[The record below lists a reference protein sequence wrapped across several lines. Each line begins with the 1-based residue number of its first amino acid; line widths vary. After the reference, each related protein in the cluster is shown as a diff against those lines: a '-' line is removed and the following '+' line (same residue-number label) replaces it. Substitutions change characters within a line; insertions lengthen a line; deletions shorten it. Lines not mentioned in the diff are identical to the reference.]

1 MGMATPVDEHP
12 GDADAQRRT
21 ALLRLLLGACLIG
34 SNGLMVRLSG
44 LPPTVSAFWRM
55 ALAGV
60 LFAAMVTFY
69 RGWKPMPRRAWAWL
83 AIPACAFALDLWLWH
98 RSILIVG
105 PGLATLLGNAQV
117 FFMALAGALL
127 FGERIG
133 AAFVAGLALAAFGL
147 WLLLGGDWASL
158 PAQYRWGVWL
168 GLATGFC
175 YAVYNLGLKRTQSEA
190 RCDAPGAA
198 STEQVLC
205 YAAFGTALLL
215 GIAVRAEGASY
226 AIPNLR
232 TLLILLALAGVG
244 HCLAWSLI
252 SRAMARLP
260 VTVIGL
266 LLLLQPLVAFLL
278 DVLVLH
284 HDASGREWLGLGV
297 ALAGIFVA
305 GMKRRPI
312 PEPIA

>member
-1 MGMATPVDEHP
+1 MGMATPVDERP

-21 ALLRLLLGACLIG
+21 ALARMLLGACLIG

-60 LFAAMVTFY
+60 LFAAMVTLH
-69 RGWKPMPRRAWAWL
+69 RGWKPVPARAWAWL
-83 AIPACAFALDLWLWH
+83 AIPACAFASDLWLWH

-117 FFMALAGALL
+117 FFMALAGAWL

-147 WLLLGGDWASL
+147 WLLLGGDWTSL
-158 PAQYRWGVWL
+158 PAEYRWGVWL
-168 GLATGFC
+168 GLGTGVC
-175 YAVYNLGLKRTQSEA
+175 YAVYNLGLKRAQSEA
-190 RCDAPGAA
+190 ECDAPGAP

-205 YAAFGTALLL
+205 FAAFGTAVLL
-215 GIAVRAEGASY
+215 GIAVRAEGASF
-226 AIPNLR
+226 AIPDAR

-260 VTVIGL
+260 VTLVGL

-284 HDASGREWLGLGV
+284 HATRPREWLGLGL

-305 GMKRRPI
+305 GMKRRPV

>member
-1 MGMATPVDEHP
+1 M
-12 GDADAQRRT
+12 
-21 ALLRLLLGACLIG
+21 
-34 SNGLMVRLSG
+34 
-44 LPPTVSAFWRM
+44 
-55 ALAGV
+55 
-60 LFAAMVTFY
+60 
-69 RGWKPMPRRAWAWL
+69 
-83 AIPACAFALDLWLWH
+83 AIPAVAFAVDLWLWH

-117 FFMALAGALL
+117 FFMAIAGAWL

-133 AAFVAGLALAAFGL
+133 AGFVAGLALAAFGL

-168 GLATGFC
+168 GLGTGVC
-175 YAVYNLGLKRTQSEA
+175 YAVYNLTLKRTQSEA
-190 RCDAPGAA
+190 DCDAPGAA

-205 YAAFGTALLL
+205 LAALGTALLL
-215 GIAVRAEGASY
+215 GGTVRAEGHSF
-226 AIPNLR
+226 AIPDLR
-232 TLLILLALAGVG
+232 TLAILLALAGIG

-252 SRAMARLP
+252 SRAMAKLP
-260 VTVIGL
+260 VTVVGL

-278 DVLVLH
+278 DVLELR
-284 HDASGREWLGLGV
+284 HDASGREWLGLGL

-305 GMKRRPI
+305 GMKRRPV

>member
-1 MGMATPVDEHP
+1 MAAPVDGLP
-12 GDADAQRRT
+12 GGADAQRRT

-60 LFAAMVTFY
+60 MFAAVVTLY
-69 RGWKPMPRRAWAWL
+69 RGWKPMPARAWAWL
-83 AIPACAFALDLWLWH
+83 AIPAIAFAADLWLWH

-127 FGERIG
+127 YGERVG

-147 WLLLGGDWASL
+147 WLLLGGDWAAL
-158 PAQYRWGVWL
+158 PNEYRWGVWL
-168 GLATGFC
+168 GLGTGVC

-190 RCDAPGAA
+190 DCDAPGAA

-205 YAAFGTALLL
+205 FAAFGTALLL
-215 GIAVRAEGASY
+215 GAMVRAEGASF
-226 AIPNLR
+226 AIPGLR
-232 TLLILLALAGVG
+232 TLLILLALAGIG

-252 SRAMARLP
+252 SRAMAKLP
-260 VTVIGL
+260 VTLIGL

-278 DVLVLH
+278 DVIVLQH
-284 HDASGREWLGLGV
+284 KAQPREWLGLGL

>member
-1 MGMATPVDEHP
+1 MATPVEELP
-12 GDADAQRRT
+12 GGADAQRRT

-60 LFAAMVTFY
+60 LFAAMVTLR
-69 RGWKPMPRRAWAWL
+69 RGWKPMPGRAWAWL
-83 AIPACAFALDLWLWH
+83 ALPACAFAADLWLWH

-117 FFMALAGALL
+117 FFMALAGAVL

-133 AAFVAGLALAAFGL
+133 AAFIAGLALAAFGL
-147 WLLLGGDWASL
+147 WLLLGGDWAAL
-158 PAQYRWGVWL
+158 PPHYRWGVWL
-168 GLATGFC
+168 GLGTGFC
-175 YAVYNLGLKRTQSEA
+175 YAAYNLGLKRTQSEA
-190 RCDAPGAA
+190 DCDAPGAA

-205 YAAFGTALLL
+205 FAAFGTALLL
-215 GIAVRAEGASY
+215 GAMVRIEGDSF
-226 AIPNLR
+226 AIPDLR
-232 TLLILLALAGVG
+232 TLSILLALAGIG

-260 VTVIGL
+260 VTLIGL
-266 LLLLQPLVAFLL
+266 LLLLQPLIAFLL

-284 HDASGREWLGLGV
+284 HQAQPREWLGLGL

-305 GMKRRPI
+305 GMRRRPI

>member
-1 MGMATPVDEHP
+1 MGMATPVDELP
-12 GDADAQRRT
+12 GGADAQRRT
-21 ALLRLLLGACLIG
+21 ASLRLLFGACLIG
-34 SNGLMVRLSG
+34 SNGLMVRISG

-60 LFAAMVTFY
+60 LFAAMVTFH
-69 RGWKPMPRRAWAWL
+69 RGWKPIPARAWAWL
-83 AIPACAFALDLWLWH
+83 AIPAFAFAADLWLWH

-133 AAFVAGLALAAFGL
+133 AAFVAGLALTAFGL
-147 WLLLGGDWASL
+147 WLLLGGDWAAL
-158 PAQYRWGVWL
+158 PAGYRWGVWL
-168 GLATGFC
+168 GLATGLC

-190 RCDAPGAA
+190 DCDAPGAA

-215 GIAVRAEGASY
+215 AAMVGAEGASF
-226 AIPNLR
+226 AIPDLR
-232 TLLILLALAGVG
+232 VLLILLALAGIG

-260 VTVIGL
+260 VTLIGL

-278 DVLVLH
+278 DVLVLQH
-284 HDASGREWLGLGV
+284 QAQPREWLGLGL